1 VIRYALTRIL
11 LLALGLIAS
20 SVLIFAALRVLP
32 GDVAQM
38 IAGSD
43 GTAEQVAAI
52 RRDLGLDRSLVA
64 QYADWM
70 GGVFTGDLGASLVT
84 GSPVADQLAQ
94 KARVT
99 IPLGILS
106 LLIALAIAIPL
117 GIVGAQRRERATG
130 AALNVVAQLLAAVPV
145 VWAGLMLIV
154 VFAVGLD
161 WLPAQGFPRSGWRD
175 PGAAL
180 RALVLPAIT
189 IGVVEGALLMRFVRS
204 ATLAAMGED
213 FVRTAAAK
221 GLTRDRALVRHGLPA
236 VGLSVITVL
245 GVQIAGIVVGAVVVE
260 QVFSLPGIGRMLV
273 TDVGARD
280 LTMVQGELFALTA
293 FVLVM
298 GFVVDL
304 VHHAIDPRLREH
316 A

>member
-106 LLIALAIAIPL
+106 LLIALAIS
-117 GIVGAQRRERATG
+117 
-130 AALNVVAQLLAAVPV
+130 AASAPQE
-145 VWAGLMLIV
+145 
-154 VFAVGLD
+154 
-161 WLPAQGFPRSGWRD
+161 PR
-175 PGAAL
+175 
-180 RALVLPAIT
+180 
-189 IGVVEGALLMRFVRS
+189 
-204 ATLAAMGED
+204 
-213 FVRTAAAK
+213 
-221 GLTRDRALVRHGLPA
+221 
-236 VGLSVITVL
+236 
-245 GVQIAGIVVGAVVVE
+245 
-260 QVFSLPGIGRMLV
+260 
-273 TDVGARD
+273 
-280 LTMVQGELFALTA
+280 
-293 FVLVM
+293 
-298 GFVVDL
+298 
-304 VHHAIDPRLREH
+304 
-316 A
+316 

>member
-20 SVLIFAALRVLP
+20 SVLIFAALRVRP

>member
-1 VIRYALTRIL
+1 
-11 LLALGLIAS
+11 
-20 SVLIFAALRVLP
+20 VLIFAALRVLP